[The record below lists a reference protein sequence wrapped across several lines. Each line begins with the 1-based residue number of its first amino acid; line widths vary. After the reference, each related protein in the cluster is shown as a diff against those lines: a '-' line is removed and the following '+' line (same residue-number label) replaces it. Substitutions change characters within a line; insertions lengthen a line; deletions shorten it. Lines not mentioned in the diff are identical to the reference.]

1 MSVLLSEA
9 LGRDDNDAGYAVTL
23 FTAATSL
30 MLVRWSPE
38 SVSVN
43 DQTVPLQ
50 QPMLNGQ
57 VGYWQS
63 PAAMWLVLGSYA
75 RGGCTLALNFRG
87 WLTRGHI
94 GGSTTLD
101 QIKHHPDLTSPDF
114 SKPGL
119 GS

>member
-1 MSVLLSEA
+1 MDLIVSVLLSEA

-43 DQTVPLQ
+43 DQTVLQQ

-57 VGYWQS
+57 VGTGEARRRCGWFWVATR
-63 PAAMWLVLGSYA
+63 AAAVL
-75 RGGCTLALNFRG
+75 
-87 WLTRGHI
+87 WH
-94 GGSTTLD
+94 
-101 QIKHHPDLTSPDF
+101 
-114 SKPGL
+114 
-119 GS
+119 